1 MVEGLVDHSTV
12 VTEKTVC
19 AEPPGKDVVE
29 VNLFGPGYGE
39 SIVVHLGSDQW
50 LVVDSCAPDDE
61 AEPVALTYLRQ
72 IGVKYKENVKYIV
85 ATHWH
90 DDHIRGLSRLIT
102 SCPAADVFI
111 SDALRSEALMSLVL
125 EKSPRPITNL
135 REMNRSIE
143 TLLAR
148 KPDVG
153 QPYRFLLE
161 DTAVHSALHHP
172 NNDVQIWALSPSS
185 VDVFQALRMLRYIL
199 PNESNQLTAVPNP
212 RENHASVVLH
222 VGVGNQNILLG
233 ADREI
238 HTNNGRGWESVKAC
252 AARRALKRCSFLK
265 VPHHGSPNGDSLI
278 IWADLLEGDCV
289 AVLAPFHRGREGG
302 RPRPADIARLCLRT
316 RWAFTASEL
325 SGYNKEPSGDVLF
338 ESEAMGYEHPEPA
351 QLPLSQVRAR
361 ALAAGGPWSIELVPP
376 AAYLCKTGG
385 RRVRLAN
392 DE

>member
-1 MVEGLVDHSTV
+1 MDSCKVI
-12 VTEKTVC
+12 TEKEACTD
-19 AEPPGKDVVE
+19 APEEDVVE

-39 SIVVHLGSDQW
+39 SIVVHLGSAQW
-50 LVVDSCAPDDE
+50 LVVDSCASDDE
-61 AEPVALTYLRQ
+61 ADPAALVYLRQ
-72 IGVKYKENVKYIV
+72 IGVDYEKEVKYIV

-111 SDALRSEALMSLVL
+111 SDALRYEALMSLVF

-148 KPDVG
+148 KPDAG

-172 NNDVQIWALSPSS
+172 NDDVQIWALSPSS
-185 VDVFQALRMLRYIL
+185 VDVHQALSMLRYLL
-199 PNESNQLTAVPNP
+199 PSESNELTAVPNP

-222 VGVGNQNILLG
+222 VRVGNQKILLG
-233 ADREI
+233 ADREVA
-238 HTNNGRGWESVKAC
+238 TNNGRGWESVAAC
-252 AARRALKRCSFLK
+252 AARRALKRGTFLK

-278 IWADLLEGDCV
+278 IWSDLLEGDCV
-289 AVLAPFHRGREGG
+289 AVLAPFRRGREGG
-302 RPRPADIARLCLRT
+302 RPRAADTARLCLRT
-316 RWAFTASEL
+316 RWSFTTSAPDDYS
-325 SGYNKEPSGDVLF
+325 KEPPGDVHS
-338 ESEAMGYEHPEPA
+338 ESEAMGYEQPEPA

-361 ALAAGGPWSIELVPP
+361 ALATGGPWSIELVPP
-376 AAYLCKTGG
+376 AAHLCKSSDC
-385 RRVRLAN
+385 RRG
-392 DE
+392 